1 MEIISDYWKNLG
13 TTSKPI
19 NMFNLSPYKFMVV
32 SLFLL
37 LFGCTTGFAQIVIT
51 DTLPSFDMTKTPT
64 LIDMHKTCHHP
75 RVNTGKN
82 PFFEKKLYKNW
93 LANDKDELI
102 DTDELIDILF
112 QT

>member
-1 MEIISDYWKNLG
+1 
-13 TTSKPI
+13 
-19 NMFNLSPYKFMVV
+19 
-32 SLFLL
+32 
-37 LFGCTTGFAQIVIT
+37 
-51 DTLPSFDMTKTPT
+51 MTKTPT